1 MRHNGKVRLVL
12 PLLVL
17 VDLADVVVADEGG
30 EDFGE
35 LDLGDILP
43 GARIVSSAKLT
54 PDQPHFQGFLF
65 FFREETVLPESN
77 TSPGGQQT
85 RSTSGQ
91 G

>member
-43 GARIVSSAKLT
+43 GARIVSSAKLNKALISLT
-54 PDQPHFQGFLF
+54 SRVSLF
-65 FFREETVLPESN
+65 FFLFGE
-77 TSPGGQQT
+77 
-85 RSTSGQ
+85 
-91 G
+91 